1 MSLEKIRSDLAH
13 MADVKCKQSEAE
25 VRLNNLE
32 LKAWFILELKKIINT
47 PKVRPVGKQME
58 LSPSA

>member
-1 MSLEKIRSDLAH
+1 
-13 MADVKCKQSEAE
+13 MADVKWKQSEAE
-25 VRLNNLE
+25 VRLNTLE
-32 LKAWFILELKKIINT
+32 LKAWFIQELKKIINT

>member
-1 MSLEKIRSDLAH
+1 
-13 MADVKCKQSEAE
+13 MADVKWKQSEAE

-47 PKVRPVGKQME
+47 PKVRPV
-58 LSPSA
+58 